1 MQNTITLIL
10 TILSA
15 LIGLSAIIF
24 AIVVAVKIFGKKNK
38 PSKIR
43 KVKPAK
49 EQKKVKVESA
59 AQAKNVKETE
69 PQSSAGAII
78 FEDDEE
84 ISLKGVEQQIT
95 KFKLDD

>member
-43 KVKPAK
+43 KSKPAK
-49 EQKKVKVESA
+49 EKKKATSEPA
-59 AQAKNVKETE
+59 PQAKNAKDSEIET
-69 PQSSAGAII
+69 PAGSII

-95 KFKLDD
+95 KFKLED